1 MKKYLTLNLLLYGII
16 AVFLSSCSTE
26 KNILFGYNNSKNS
39 IDSAVY
45 EFKKGEKNYKLAE
58 QKIQAGDELKLM
70 NLQSESLI
78 SGTNSTSTGASTG
91 TITAGYIVE
100 LDSTVLLPVLGKV
113 KLGGLTRE
121 NAETLINNLYQ
132 KTLLKNPLISL
143 SIINL
148 HVTLL
153 GDFATQGNFLLKK
166 DKTHITEML
175 GLAGGLNTTADNT
188 NVKIIRGNPKN
199 PQILIVNMSNT
210 DFISDQRVF
219 LQNND
224 IVFVTQ
230 KKSVQNAEKA
240 TKTISFVG
248 IGLTLINTI
257 FLIYNLSR

>member
-1 MKKYLTLNLLLYGII
+1 MRKYLTLNLILYGII
-16 AVFLSSCSTE
+16 AVFLSSCKIE
-26 KNILFGYNNSKNS
+26 KNILFGYNNPKKS

-45 EFKKGEKNYKLAE
+45 EFKKGEKNYKLVE

-78 SGTNSTSTGASTG
+78 SGTNSASTG
-91 TITAGYIVE
+91 SSTGTSTTGYVVE

-121 NAETLINNLYQ
+121 NAETFINNLYQ

-148 HVTLL
+148 RVTLL
-153 GDFATQGNFLLKK
+153 GDFSTQGNFPLKK

-175 GLAGGLNTTADNT
+175 GLAGGLNKTADNT

-210 DFISDQRVF
+210 DFMGDQRVF

-224 IVFVTQ
+224 ILFVAQ
-230 KKSVQNAEKA
+230 KKSAQDAEKM
-240 TKTISFVG
+240 TKNLSFVG
-248 IGLTLINTI
+248 IGLALVNTI